1 MTFPANDM
9 NSCALL
15 ALLPAI
21 STIFALDLPI
31 AVLGLPS
38 INVTID
44 DVTAETATIVWELKN
59 DAFQNISGFEIVAR
73 FGNKSHEA
81 RTITEVGRR
90 SRSLTLT
97 YLKPSTGYVVT
108 VAVLY
113 ADYTRKIRSDNVTF
127 RTPTYSSF
135 NEDLDQSGDS
145 ALPKD
150 DCEVVTP
157 DKRGQNFTI
166 EEWVIIALVLV
177 VWASVIV
184 LFLKQWDA
192 IRSLQP
198 RDISPRPPTP
208 KEISEFKTITIVEN
222 EKDTL
227 IRTTRF

>member
-1 MTFPANDM
+1 MNEM

-15 ALLPAI
+15 ALMPAF

-44 DVTAETATIVWELKN
+44 DITAETATIVWKLKS

-97 YLKPSTGYVVT
+97 YLKPSTRYVVT

-113 ADYTRKIRSDNVTF
+113 ADYKRKMRSNNVTF

-135 NEDLDQSGDS
+135 SDDLDQSGDS
-145 ALPKD
+145 ALPND

-157 DKRGQNFTI
+157 DKQGQNFTI

-184 LFLKQWDA
+184 LFLRQWDA